1 VALDV
6 LTHLGAPGVLACPEG
21 PLAAAARAAGVP
33 VLALPERPLAARGS
47 TRRGLRA
54 ACRVL
59 VHAREA
65 RRLARDLDAATV
77 VGWGAR
83 SALAT
88 ALVAPGPHRVVQHHD
103 LPTSRALA
111 ALLRVA
117 GGRVDL
123 VLAPSR
129 VVAAAVGGRVLPLG
143 VDLER
148 FRPREGGERRPTV
161 LFLGALVG
169 WKRPDL
175 ALETV
180 ARVPGVRL
188 VLAGAPLPGDPE
200 GPALEARLRARA
212 RRPDLAGRV
221 ELRGAVPDP
230 AAVLSE
236 ADALLHPAE
245 REAFGLAVAEAM
257 AAGLPVAAARAGAL
271 PELVGDTGALFTP
284 ADAADAV
291 RALHAALADPG
302 LGPRARRRAEATL
315 DVRTTRARYRSAFA
329 ARAPDPRAG
338 EGIALVA
345 VSHDSAPELGRLLAS
360 SARHLPGARV
370 VVADSGSTD
379 ASATVARAAGAHVLE
394 LADNVGF
401 GRAVNAA
408 LAEVGEPVCVLV
420 NPDVELVDASLA
432 ALARAAGGG
441 GPERILAPVLLRSD
455 GHREASAHP
464 APLSPAALALALA
477 PARLLPGALRDRIE
491 PFRSDRPRRVAWA
504 VGACLAARTST
515 FRRLGPFD
523 PAIFLYGEDLD
534 LGLRAAQAGV
544 PTVLWPGARVLHT
557 GGTSSRR
564 AFGGEPVD
572 RLVEARRRVLI
583 QHRGALAARA
593 DLAVQALTFADRAL
607 LKRLL
612 SRPATRER
620 AYLRAL
626 LGL

>member
-47 TRRGLRA
+47 TRRRLRA
-54 ACRVL
+54 ACGVL

-315 DVRTTRARYRSAFA
+315 DVRTTRARYRSALA

-338 EGIALVA
+338 DGIALVV

-360 SARHLPGARV
+360 AARHLPGARV
-370 VVADSGSTD
+370 LVADSGSTD
-379 ASATVARAAGAHVLE
+379 ASATVACGAGAQVLE
-394 LADNVGF
+394 LGQNVGF
-401 GRAVNAA
+401 GRATNAA
-408 LAEVGEPVCVLV
+408 LAEVHEPVCLLV

-432 ALARAAGGG
+432 ALARAAGS
-441 GPERILAPVLLRSD
+441 GPERILAPVLLRPD

-464 APLSPAALALALA
+464 APLSPAALALALG
-477 PARLLPGALRDRIE
+477 PARLLPRALRDRVE
-491 PFRSDRPRRVAWA
+491 PFRTRRPRRVGWA

-523 PAIFLYGEDLD
+523 PSIFLYAEDLD
-534 LGLRAAQAGV
+534 LGLRAARAGV
-544 PTVLWPGARVLHT
+544 GTELWPGARVVHL
-557 GGTSSRR
+557 GGASTQR
-564 AFGGEPVD
+564 AFGREPVA
-572 RLVEARRRVLI
+572 RLVAARRRVLTRR
-583 QHRGALAARA
+583 HGPFAARA
-593 DLAVQALTFADRAL
+593 DLAVQALTFANRAL
-607 LKRLL
+607 LKRILL
-612 SRPATRER
+612 RPTARER
-620 AYLRAL
+620 AYLQAL
-626 LGL
+626 LDG

>member
-1 VALDV
+1 MALDV

-47 TRRGLRA
+47 ARRGLRA
-54 ACRVL
+54 ACGVL
-59 VHAREA
+59 AHAREA

-88 ALVAPGPHRVVQHHD
+88 ALVAPGPRRVVQHHD

-111 ALLRVA
+111 TLLRAA

-129 VVAAAVGGRVLPLG
+129 VVATAVGGRVLPLG
-143 VDLER
+143 VDLAR

-161 LFLGALVG
+161 LFLGALVD

-257 AAGLPVAAARAGAL
+257 ACGLPVAAARAGAL

-284 ADAADAV
+284 GDPTDAA
-291 RALHAALADPG
+291 RALCAALTDPG

-394 LADNVGF
+394 LGQNVGF
-401 GRAVNAA
+401 GRATNAA
-408 LAEVGEPVCVLV
+408 LAEVHEPVCLLV

-432 ALARAAGGG
+432 ALARAVGS